1 MNFLANGLQPEGPT
15 HKLCPSE
22 EPNEAKQA
30 YPRRDG
36 RHRPR
41 WKDGSHDP
49 VESTAAND
57 SRRDGLTP
65 DPKSRTEP
73 LVTVSPLLGWN
84 HEPNISTRDRLAR
97 TGADARIEESEAN
110 GEVCL
115 ALRPYGRVFKF
126 GFLRVR

>member
-49 VESTAAND
+49 VESTDATD
-57 SRRDGLTP
+57 SRRDGLALEAKP
-65 DPKSRTEP
+65 RSKP
-73 LVTVSPLLGWN
+73 LVKVPPLLGRN
-84 HEPNISTRDRLAR
+84 HEPKISTRDRPAR
-97 TGADARIEESEAN
+97 TGADARIEESAAN
-110 GEVCL
+110 EEVCL
-115 ALRPYGRVFKF
+115 ALRPYGRSFR
-126 GFLRVR
+126 LRSWAHV